1 MFGVIL
7 SSKMSSFHPSIWLSF
22 SSPFLSPL
30 LFIHLLLLF
39 FHLILLLVLSC
50 PFSASAHFSWLF
62 SWKISHMIVKRW
74 RFFTALVV
82 WLEDDS
88 WFFWYMQF
96 TAVWHWYLLLWINK
110 ILFCLFYCCF
120 SPFLFHSFVVVVVFV
135 LFVLF
140 LFFVC
145 FLYFYTFLEPLIDK
159 SEGMVHSTSMYQIY
173 ILFDK
178 CTIEGTNF

>member
-1 MFGVIL
+1 MNNLSTILTLTAGRSKMFGVIL

-50 PFSASAHFSWLF
+50 PFSASAQFSWLF

-88 WFFWYMQF
+88 WFFG
-96 TAVWHWYLLLWINK
+96 TCSLLLYGTGICYYGLIK
-110 ILFCLFYCCF
+110 YFFVCFIVVSLHSFFTLLLLLLFLFCLFCF
-120 SPFLFHSFVVVVVFV
+120 C
-135 LFVLF
+135 
-140 LFFVC
+140 LFFI
-145 FLYFYTFLEPLIDK
+145 FLYF
-159 SEGMVHSTSMYQIY
+159 SWTSYW
-173 ILFDK
+173 
-178 CTIEGTNF
+178 